1 MQIIRPIRPTMHP
14 HAWLYDGMIAWLHDM
29 IDNLMAALGLSGGP
43 NFICVKFLL
52 TRSIKPTM
60 RPHALF
66 GFIAWLHNCIIAL
79 IWSKIPLFPLLRP
92 RIFSIRI
99 FWAIN
104 RPQNRRYWE
113 GRPKKRSF
121 WPVFGPLN
129 PLNEKCA
136 RPHYPGSI
144 PIFNTHLLSYR
155 PSSKS
160 PVSYHFVAILAKYG
174 YFWVSP
180 RKFEILYSFF
190 FRSLETWNIKYIAFG
205 IAIGI
210 FFFNHA
216 EIANVI
222 LHFLCVIAI

>member
-1 MQIIRPIRPTMHP
+1 MLFISINKYSL
-14 HAWLYDGMIAWLHDM
+14 LYIYE
-29 IDNLMAALGLSGGP
+29 NLLKVLIVLVSRRLVLKSILSTVASCISYWPNSKSTVLGREISKKVILA
-43 NFICVKFLL
+43 
-52 TRSIKPTM
+52 IKPPEM
-60 RPHALF
+60 CYALVPTTLVRF
-66 GFIAWLHNCIIAL
+66 L
-79 IWSKIPLFPLLRP
+79 
-92 RIFSIRI
+92 FSIRI

-104 RPQNRRYWE
+104 RPQNHRYWE
-113 GRPKKRSF
+113 GRSQKRSF

-136 RPHYPGSI
+136 HPHYPGSI
-144 PIFNTHLLSYR
+144 LIFNTHLLSYR

-205 IAIGI
+205 IATGRSYWNSKCNPSLPL
-210 FFFNHA
+210 NHTWIWYHA
-216 EIANVI
+216 
-222 LHFLCVIAI
+222 